1 MATVSLDLP
10 NHPLAAGLCRS
21 AVNTVGKTLSGEDAV
36 LLGLLTNELVT
47 NSIVHA
53 PDSPR
58 VLVALMLLD
67 DRVRVEV
74 TDQVDGRPPTL
85 EPLCLN
91 RTSGRGLYLVDEL
104 SDDWG
109 VDRSDGTR
117 VWFELLLR
125 APVDVVLSSRK
136 N

>member
-1 MATVSLDLP
+1 
-10 NHPLAAGLCRS
+10 
-21 AVNTVGKTLSGEDAV
+21 
-36 LLGLLTNELVT
+36 
-47 NSIVHA
+47 
-53 PDSPR
+53 
-58 VLVALMLLD
+58 MLLD

-85 EPLCLN
+85 EPLSLN